1 MTARKKIFISAA
13 SKGLG
18 RAMAIYLAKAGH
30 ELILCSKNIVN
41 LEALKNEIKSH
52 DLNCKISL
60 IGVDLADQVAIQ
72 AALKKLK
79 QVDYP
84 DVIIN
89 NLGVYETGLPS
100 SLKIRDIQRQIE
112 LNLYAAIGLTNFFIE
127 HLKTKNGQI
136 LNIGSVVSHRASKE
150 AAAYSISK
158 HAFKAWNDSL
168 REEMRD
174 FGVKVTAIYPG
185 ALNTSSWDGV
195 EDTERDKMIQPED
208 VARLVIELL
217 QLSPSALVEEIRLS
231 PLRFN

>member
-1 MTARKKIFISAA
+1 MKKILISAA

-18 RAMAIYLAKAGH
+18 RAMALILAKAGH
-30 ELILCSKNIVN
+30 ELILCSKNITN

-52 DLNCKISL
+52 DPNCKVSL
-60 IGVDLADQVAIQ
+60 IAIDLADPVAIQ

-79 QVDYP
+79 HTAYP
-84 DVIIN
+84 NVVIN
-89 NLGVYETGLPS
+89 NLGIYEAGLPS
-100 SLKIRDIQRQIE
+100 SLNVRDIQSQIE

-127 HLKTKNGQI
+127 HLKSQNGQI

-158 HAFKAWNDSL
+158 HALKAWNDSL

-185 ALNTSSWDGV
+185 AMNTSSWDEV
-195 EDTERDKMIQPED
+195 ESIEREKMIQPED
-208 VARLVIELL
+208 IACLVNEIL
-217 QLSPSALVEEIRLS
+217 QLSQATLVEEIRLS
-231 PLRFN
+231 PLNF